1 LGESIPGPE
10 RGLLLGELSLFGEV
24 RPVRGLLPI
33 VLDAQKAGEKTM
45 AVPADQAWEA
55 RLVPGVEVVPVRTL
69 REAVDWFLHGT
80 LPPASAKGRPGS
92 RTSDPDRDD
101 EPALTAAHIGHLAAQ
116 PLATRAAVL
125 AAAGRHHLLLVGP
138 PGAGKTRLARLLVR
152 LLPDLSP
159 AEALTVT
166 RIHSAAGL
174 LTRPGLV
181 RRPPLRAPHHSITM
195 AGLLGGGTR
204 LWPGEVTLAHHG
216 VLLLDELAEFSSQP
230 LDALREPLTEGL
242 VRLARSSGQRSFPA
256 RFQLVAATNP
266 CRCGYL
272 GSQVRDCSCAAAD
285 LVRYRA
291 RLSGPLRDRFDL
303 TVELGDGRPVDL
315 TTGPGEDG
323 SATAVLEQVRRAR
336 EVLAGW
342 PDPPAEWSVARRV
355 HGHGLLEDAVTV
367 LERSRQPLGLSIRGI
382 LRTCR
387 VARTIAALAAR
398 RQVEA
403 ADVQE
408 ALQFRHEALGAW
420 RTGTCP
426 SGTDTAGRRAG

>member
-1 LGESIPGPE
+1 
-10 RGLLLGELSLFGEV
+10 
-24 RPVRGLLPI
+24 
-33 VLDAQKAGEKTM
+33 
-45 AVPADQAWEA
+45 
-55 RLVPGVEVVPVRTL
+55 
-69 REAVDWFLHGT
+69 
-80 LPPASAKGRPGS
+80 
-92 RTSDPDRDD
+92 
-101 EPALTAAHIGHLAAQ
+101 
-116 PLATRAAVL
+116 
-125 AAAGRHHLLLVGP
+125 
-138 PGAGKTRLARLLVR
+138 
-152 LLPDLSP
+152 
-159 AEALTVT
+159 
-166 RIHSAAGL
+166 
-174 LTRPGLV
+174 
-181 RRPPLRAPHHSITM
+181 
-195 AGLLGGGTR
+195 
-204 LWPGEVTLAHHG
+204 
-216 VLLLDELAEFSSQP
+216 
-230 LDALREPLTEGL
+230 

-272 GSQVRDCSCAAAD
+272 GSRVRDCSCAAAD

-323 SATAVLEQVRRAR
+323 QATAVLGQVRRAR

-355 HGHGLLEDAVTV
+355 HGHGLREDAVAV
-367 LERSRQPLGLSIRGI
+367 LEQSRQPLGLSIRGI

-398 RQVEA
+398 RHVEA

-420 RTGTCP
+420 RTCACP
-426 SGTDTAGRRAG
+426 SGPDPVGRRAR